1 MLDEEKRHLG
11 TFERKVKKSRGFSSD
26 AEDISEELDVS
37 KRKTHLL
44 SDKIFETIFIS
55 LKIYTL
61 SQFYKIQI
69 LSSFYIL

>member
-37 KRKTHLL
+37 KGKTNLL
-44 SDKIFETIFIS
+44 SDQIFETIFIR
-55 LKIYTL
+55 LTR
-61 SQFYKIQI
+61 
-69 LSSFYIL
+69 